1 MIFVLPHYFL
11 LSSFMLVTAVPCQ
24 PGIFENIAVMPINLT
39 KFEGAKNKQR
49 SRIVKMWPHVN
60 SHKVMTSPN
69 LLSPHLLSALP
80 CSYIPLAYLLDSTHE
95 TNLSPWTLASLR
107 APRIEDTGQ

>member
-80 CSYIPLAYLLDSTHE
+80 CSYIPLVYLTPTTLTFLLGLWP
-95 TNLSPWTLASLR
+95 LSKHR
-107 APRIEDTGQ
+107 AWGT